1 MGSKIK
7 KLAPLALLA
16 LPFAGPALMGA
27 AGGSGALSGI
37 MGAGAKK
44 FLMNQAITAAL
55 SKATT
60 GKIDPKA
67 QLMAGIMSGVGA
79 MGSGASAAEK
89 GLLAKSTSAM
99 NPQSLTNLQAGY
111 AGMSRDAA
119 AALAANQAGTATA
132 AQKALMAS
140 RGLTSAPAIN
150 AARFASSN
158 PTNFANYLK
167 TAPTLEKLG
176 QTTSNIG
183 RGVSNALYNK
193 PTDLASFAKSA
204 AAYGG
209 PSLAAAA
216 MQTPEVDDS
225 ATEKENRQ
233 AQAFYDTAANINR
246 AMGGPGGMGMSYEDM
261 NDATGGYLSTMKG
274 TVGNKLT
281 SDDNPAGARYVSM
294 YPNTNYDG
302 LNIFTTDT
310 ERFKRR
316 PSAYNPYVMP
326 QYAAEGGMID
336 PLEEMPIITPM
347 ETEEEQ
353 RMREAMEQIKML
365 QAEGFDFSQ
374 GNPVPDPYA
383 EAPMT
388 SMNYQGRA
396 NGGLMQVASAPDPM
410 AERFDMLE
418 NLALDMYK
426 RPLEELQPKEIEV
439 LEGMIDMMDQG
450 MADGGSVP
458 QTNSIPQGMQID
470 GRGGGFIPMGA
481 KEKHDDV
488 PAMLAKNEFV
498 MTSDAV
504 KAAGGGSV
512 NKGAQVMYDL
522 MNSLESKV

>member
-1 MGSKIK
+1 MGSKVK

-16 LPFAGPALMGA
+16 LPFIGPAL
-27 AGGSGALSGI
+27 AGSSAMAGSGI
-37 MGAGAKK
+37 MSAGVKK
-44 FLMNQAITAAL
+44 FLMNQAITAGL

-67 QLMAGIMSGVGA
+67 QLMAGIMSGVGSMA
-79 MGSGASAAEK
+79 GPKTSALASGNVSSALQNAAGAGTVPSNLMLPGRPSLLMPTQASNLSLASLSGAPASTASTVAN
-89 GLLAKSTSAM
+89 LAPT
-99 NPQSLTNLQAGY
+99 QAF
-111 AGMSRDAA
+111 
-119 AALAANQAGTATA
+119 NTATQTA
-132 AQKALMAS
+132 ATGGGGILQ
-140 RGLTSAPAIN
+140 GLGSSIN
-150 AARFASSN
+150 
-158 PTNFANYLK
+158 
-167 TAPTLEKLG
+167 
-176 QTTSNIG
+176 
-183 RGVSNALYNK
+183 NAMYTK
-193 PTDLASFAKSA
+193 PTDLAGYAKSL

-216 MQTPEVDDS
+216 MQTPKVDDS
-225 ATEKENRQ
+225 ATEKENQQ
-233 AQAFYDTAANINR
+233 AQAFYDTAANMNR

-281 SDDNPAGARYVSM
+281 SDDNPAGAQYVSM
-294 YPNTNYDG
+294 YPDTNYDG

-310 ERFKRR
+310 ERFKRK
-316 PSAYNPYVMP
+316 PSFYNPYVMP

-336 PLEEMPIITPM
+336 PLEEMPIITPI
-347 ETEEEQ
+347 ESESDR
-353 RMREAMEQIKML
+353 RMREAMEEIKRL

-374 GNPVPDPYA
+374 GNPVPDQYA
-383 EAPMT
+383 EVPMT
-388 SMNYQGRA
+388 SMNYEGRA

-418 NLALDMYK
+418 NLSLEMFK
-426 RPLEELQPKEIEV
+426 KPLNELQAKEIEI

-450 MADGGSVP
+450 MADGGRVP
-458 QTNSIPQGMQID
+458 QTKSIPQGMQID

>member
-1 MGSKIK
+1 MGSKVK

-16 LPFAGPALMGA
+16 LPFVGPAL
-27 AGGSGALSGI
+27 AGSSAMAGSGI
-37 MGAGAKK
+37 MSAGVKK
-44 FLMNQAITAAL
+44 FLMNQAITAGL

-67 QLMAGIMSGVGA
+67 QLMAGIMSGVGG
-79 MGSGASAAEK
+79 MGAKAS
-89 GLLAKSTSAM
+89 
-99 NPQSLTNLQAGY
+99 N
-111 AGMSRDAA
+111 
-119 AALAANQAGTATA
+119 LAANQATANRLLSAPITQTATNTSTLA
-132 AQKALMAS
+132 NIMSPSTKSILSVGGYTPPTSLASSVSNLALPTQQITQPSFLQGIGQGINKALY
-140 RGLTSAPAIN
+140 T
-150 AARFASSN
+150 
-158 PTNFANYLK
+158 
-167 TAPTLEKLG
+167 
-176 QTTSNIG
+176 
-183 RGVSNALYNK
+183 K

-216 MQTPEVDDS
+216 MQTPKVDDS
-225 ATEKENRQ
+225 ATEKENQQ

-281 SDDNPAGARYVSM
+281 SDDNPAGAQYVSM

-316 PSAYNPYVMP
+316 PSAYNPYVM
-326 QYAAEGGMID
+326 AADGGMID

-388 SMNYQGRA
+388 SMNYEGRA
-396 NGGLMQVASAPDPM
+396 DGG
-410 AERFDMLE
+410 RIGFDMGGYASFKDVIEQFAESLSPDE
-418 NLALDMYK
+418 FDAFIEMPRDK
-426 RPLEELQPKEIEV
+426 QIEIMTNAGV
-439 LEGMIDMMDQG
+439 LRDDY
-450 MADGGSVP
+450 AVGGSVP
-458 QTNSIPQGMQID
+458 QTEAIPQGMQID

>member
-1 MGSKIK
+1 MGSKVK

-16 LPFAGPALMGA
+16 LPFIGPAL
-27 AGGSGALSGI
+27 AGSSAMAGSGI
-37 MGAGAKK
+37 MSAGVKK
-44 FLMNQAITAAL
+44 FLMNQAITAGL

-67 QLMAGIMSGVGA
+67 QLMAGIMSGVGSMA
-79 MGSGASAAEK
+79 GPKTSALASGNVSSALQNAAGAGTVPSNLMLPGRPSLLMPTQASNLSLASLSGAPASTASTVAN
-89 GLLAKSTSAM
+89 LAPT
-99 NPQSLTNLQAGY
+99 QAF
-111 AGMSRDAA
+111 
-119 AALAANQAGTATA
+119 NTATQTA
-132 AQKALMAS
+132 ATGGGGILQ
-140 RGLTSAPAIN
+140 GLGSSIN
-150 AARFASSN
+150 
-158 PTNFANYLK
+158 
-167 TAPTLEKLG
+167 
-176 QTTSNIG
+176 
-183 RGVSNALYNK
+183 NAMYTK
-193 PTDLASFAKSA
+193 PTDLAGYAKSL

-216 MQTPEVDDS
+216 MQTPKVDDS
-225 ATEKENRQ
+225 ATEKENQQ
-233 AQAFYDTAANINR
+233 AQAFYDTAANMNR

-281 SDDNPAGARYVSM
+281 SDDNPAGAQYVSM
-294 YPNTNYDG
+294 YPDTNYDG

-310 ERFKRR
+310 ERFKRK
-316 PSAYNPYVMP
+316 PSFYNPYVMP

-336 PLEEMPIITPM
+336 PLEEMPIITPI
-347 ETEEEQ
+347 ESESDR
-353 RMREAMEQIKML
+353 RMREAMEQIERL

-383 EAPMT
+383 EEPMT
-388 SMNYQGRA
+388 SMNYEGRA
-396 NGGLMQVASAPDPM
+396 NGG
-410 AERFDMLE
+410 RIGFDMGGY
-418 NLALDMYK
+418 ASFKDV
-426 RPLEELQPKEIEV
+426 IEQFAESLSPDEFDAFIEMDRDQQIKIMTNAGV
-439 LEGMIDMMDQG
+439 LRDDY
-450 MADGGSVP
+450 AAGGSIP
-458 QTNSIPQGMQID
+458 QTQTVPQGMQLD

>member
-1 MGSKIK
+1 MGSKVK

-16 LPFAGPALMGA
+16 LPFVGPAL
-27 AGGSGALSGI
+27 AGSSAMAGSGI
-37 MGAGAKK
+37 MSAGVKK
-44 FLMNQAITAAL
+44 FLMNQAITAGL

-67 QLMAGIMSGVGA
+67 QLMAGIMSGVGG
-79 MGSGASAAEK
+79 MGAKAS
-89 GLLAKSTSAM
+89 
-99 NPQSLTNLQAGY
+99 N
-111 AGMSRDAA
+111 
-119 AALAANQAGTATA
+119 LAANQATANRLLSAPITQTATNTSTLA
-132 AQKALMAS
+132 NIMSPSTKSILSVGGYTPPTSLASSVSNLALPTQQITQPSFLQGIGQGINKALY
-140 RGLTSAPAIN
+140 T
-150 AARFASSN
+150 
-158 PTNFANYLK
+158 
-167 TAPTLEKLG
+167 
-176 QTTSNIG
+176 
-183 RGVSNALYNK
+183 K

-281 SDDNPAGARYVSM
+281 SDDNPAGAQYVSM

-316 PSAYNPYVMP
+316 PSAYNPYVM
-326 QYAAEGGMID
+326 AADGGMID

-396 NGGLMQVASAPDPM
+396 DGGLMQVASAPDPM
-410 AERFDMLE
+410 GERFDMLQ

>member
-1 MGSKIK
+1 MGSKVK

-16 LPFAGPALMGA
+16 LPFIGPAL
-27 AGGSGALSGI
+27 AGSSAMAGSGI
-37 MGAGAKK
+37 MSAGVKK
-44 FLMNQAITAAL
+44 FLMNQAITAGL

-67 QLMAGIMSGVGA
+67 QLMAGIMSGVGSMA
-79 MGSGASAAEK
+79 GPKTSALASGNVSSALQNAAGAGTVPSNLMLPGRPSLLMPTQASNLSLASLSGAPASTASTVAN
-89 GLLAKSTSAM
+89 LAPT
-99 NPQSLTNLQAGY
+99 QAF
-111 AGMSRDAA
+111 
-119 AALAANQAGTATA
+119 NTATQTA
-132 AQKALMAS
+132 ATGGGGILQ
-140 RGLTSAPAIN
+140 GLGSSIN
-150 AARFASSN
+150 
-158 PTNFANYLK
+158 
-167 TAPTLEKLG
+167 
-176 QTTSNIG
+176 
-183 RGVSNALYNK
+183 NAMYTK
-193 PTDLASFAKSA
+193 PTDLAGYAKSL

-216 MQTPEVDDS
+216 MQTPKVDDS
-225 ATEKENRQ
+225 ATEKENQQ
-233 AQAFYDTAANINR
+233 AQAFYDTAANMNR

-281 SDDNPAGARYVSM
+281 SDDNPAGAQYVSM
-294 YPNTNYDG
+294 YPDTNYDG

-310 ERFKRR
+310 ERFKRK
-316 PSAYNPYVMP
+316 PSFYNPYVMP

-336 PLEEMPIITPM
+336 PLEEMPIITPI
-347 ETEEEQ
+347 ESESDR
-353 RMREAMEQIKML
+353 RMREAMEQIERL

-383 EAPMT
+383 EVPMT
-388 SMNYQGRA
+388 SMNYEGRA
-396 NGGLMQVASAPDPM
+396 NGG
-410 AERFDMLE
+410 RIGFDMGGY
-418 NLALDMYK
+418 ASFKDV
-426 RPLEELQPKEIEV
+426 IEQFAESLSPDEFDAFIEMDRDQQIKIMTNAGV
-439 LEGMIDMMDQG
+439 LRDDY
-450 MADGGSVP
+450 AAGGSIP
-458 QTNSIPQGMQID
+458 QTQTVPQGMQLD

>member
-1 MGSKIK
+1 MGSKLK
-7 KLAPLALLA
+7 KIALPLAGIGLMMTPGGQA
-16 LPFAGPALMGA
+16 MGA
-27 AGGSGALSGI
+27 KLMAG
-37 MGAGAKK
+37 GAKK

-79 MGSGASAAEK
+79 MGAKASA
-89 GLLAKSTSAM
+89 
-99 NPQSLTNLQAGY
+99 N
-111 AGMSRDAA
+111 AA
-119 AALAANQAGTATA
+119 SQATA
-132 AQKALMAS
+132 NRLAS
-140 RGLTSAPAIN
+140 LGPNLGQPLA
-150 AARFASSN
+150 ASSN
-158 PTNFANYLK
+158 
-167 TAPTLEKLG
+167 TLA
-176 QTTSNIG
+176 NIG
-183 RGVSNALYNK
+183 TGMSPTTKSILSAGGYTPPTSLASSVSNLALPTQQITQPSFLQGIGQGINKAMYTK

-281 SDDNPAGARYVSM
+281 SDDNPAGAQYVSM

-316 PSAYNPYVMP
+316 PSAYNPYVM
-326 QYAAEGGMID
+326 AADGGMID

-388 SMNYQGRA
+388 SMNYEGRA
-396 NGGLMQVASAPDPM
+396 DGG
-410 AERFDMLE
+410 RIGFDMGGY
-418 NLALDMYK
+418 ASFKDV
-426 RPLEELQPKEIEV
+426 IEQFAESLSPDEFDAFIEMDRDQQIKIMTNAGV
-439 LEGMIDMMDQG
+439 LRDDY
-450 MADGGSVP
+450 AVGGSVP
-458 QTNSIPQGMQID
+458 QTEDIPQGMQID